1 MADKRNPT
9 RHTEKR
15 SGRDSADGPPD
26 LPSDAERA
34 EYTEYTR
41 KDAAERTR
49 PDPSEDQ
56 PDREG
61 DRQPDGNPDES
72 VRDAR

>member
-26 LPSDAERA
+26 LPEGAERA
-34 EYTEYTR
+34 EYADYTPD
-41 KDAAERTR
+41 DAAEKAGSGDAGADRDTDR
-49 PDPSEDQ
+49 P
-56 PDREG
+56 G
-61 DRQPDGNPDES
+61 GNPDES
-72 VRDAR
+72 VRDD